1 MNQINL
7 TNKIWMGV
15 LAILM
20 IFSFGLT
27 GSADAKSRGS
37 INGTVEANARAS
49 AYVGTAPLQVQFN
62 AGSSIVTEGSI
73 KICKWKFGRGQ
84 IQEGMIVNHTFDDP
98 GHYVVRL
105 KVKNTLGAYDRDRIY
120 IEVLP
125 RMIHVDDMSISLVS
139 ENDHSLKARVV
150 VTITDDNQTP
160 VPDVMISGKWRGLRG
175 LLKGTTTGITDVSGK
190 AVFVSD
196 STIGEGIIQF
206 RVKNAGT
213 AGCRFVQGRNSIRI
227 STEVQYNLAPDVNIA
242 SETLWG
248 AAPFT
253 VTCCGDDCC
262 DPDGEIVDFE
272 WDYGDGCIECGC
284 TTKHVYT
291 ETGIYNIILTVTD
304 NLGKEATGEIIVT
317 VTGAPE

>member
-1 MNQINL
+1 MNQIKL

-20 IFSFGLT
+20 IFSFGVT

-125 RMIHVDDMSISLVS
+125 RMIHVDDMCISLVS
-139 ENDHSLKARVV
+139 EKDNSLKARVV
-150 VTITDDNQTP
+150 VTITDANGVP
-160 VPDVMISGKWRGLRG
+160 VPDVMVCGKWGRLVRGSV
-175 LLKGTTTGITDVSGK
+175 TGITDAAGK
-190 AVFVSD
+190 AVFVSK
-196 STIGEGIIQF
+196 STDREGIIKF

-213 AGCRFVQGRNSIRI
+213 AGCQFIQGRKSIRI
-227 STEVQYNLAPDVNIA
+227 STEDQCNLAPEVNLTA
-242 SETLWG
+242 DKLCG
-248 AAPFT
+248 PAPFD
-253 VTCCGDDCC
+253 VIFCGSECH
-262 DPDGEIVDFE
+262 DPDGEIVDFQ
-272 WDYGDGCIECGC
+272 WDYGDGCQGCGC
-284 TTKHVYT
+284 KCEHVYSEIGT
-291 ETGIYNIILTVTD
+291 YNASLTITDDHGQESSGKMMII
-304 NLGKEATGEIIVT
+304 

>member
-1 MNQINL
+1 MNQILL
-7 TNKIWMGV
+7 TNKTWVGT
-15 LAILM
+15 LAILLM
-20 IFSFGLT
+20 FSLGLIDQAS
-27 GSADAKSRGS
+27 GRSYIKEKCK
-37 INGTVEANARAS
+37 TVEATAKAS
-49 AYVGTAPLQVQFN
+49 TYIGTAPLQVQFN
-62 AGSSIVTEGSI
+62 AGSSFVVEGSI
-73 KICKWKFGRGQ
+73 KTCQWDFGRGQ
-84 IQEGMIVNHTFDDP
+84 IRKGMIVNHTFDDP
-98 GHYVVRL
+98 GHYVVKL
-105 KVKNTLGAYDRDRIY
+105 WVKNSLGSADRDTIN
-120 IEVLP
+120 IEVRP

-160 VPDVMISGKWRGLRG
+160 VPDVMISGKWRGL
-175 LLKGTTTGITDVSGK
+175 LKGTTTGITDVSGK

-196 STIGEGIIQF
+196 SIIGEGIIQF

-213 AGCRFVQGRNSIRI
+213 AGCQFIQGRTSIQI
-227 STEVQYNLAPDVNIA
+227 STEAQYNLAPDVNIA

-262 DPDGEIVDFE
+262 DPDGEIVDFQ